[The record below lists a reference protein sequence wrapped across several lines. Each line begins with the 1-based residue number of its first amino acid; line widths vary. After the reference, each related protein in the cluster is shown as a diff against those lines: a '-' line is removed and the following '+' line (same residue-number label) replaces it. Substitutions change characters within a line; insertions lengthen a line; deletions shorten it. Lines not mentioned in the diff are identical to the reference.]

1 MPPPDPANA
10 SQGAASLSPADSQ
23 RRIAILL
30 LIVFVDLLG
39 FGVLIPL
46 IPFYAVRLGLPAEA
60 VTLVIA
66 LHSLMQF
73 VGAPILGRLSDRH
86 GRRPVLAIS
95 MAGHALA
102 YALLIV
108 SDSLLLLIVS
118 RLLSGVTSANLA
130 AAYAYITDVT
140 PPARRAASLA
150 KLSASFALGFA
161 LGPAI
166 GGLLAGGI
174 TVEQADLVRPAIAA
188 ALFSILALLGIVL
201 FLPESHRPQ
210 RAAAGAPTRRPPPH
224 SRRQLLSDRALALM
238 VTLALLVLAFAAMR
252 ESLLSLWLH
261 GRLAFDA
268 HTIGLVFTVNG
279 FMIAIVQF
287 TITGR
292 LAARFGEL
300 VTLRIGVACY
310 GLSWLGLVLAPGLP
324 LVLVAIA
331 INAVGT
337 ALFGTSLQT
346 LVSLR
351 SPAAVRGAVMGL
363 YQSSSSLARFLGAA
377 FSGTLFGQLGPNVP
391 FAIGAAAMLPAMAM
405 TFAIAARLKQP
416 AEGQ

>member
-1 MPPPDPANA
+1 MSTPPATPAPPG
-10 SQGAASLSPADSQ
+10 SPPLHPADAQ
-23 RRIAILL
+23 RRVTVLL
-30 LIVFVDLLG
+30 LIVFIDLLG

-46 IPFYAVRLGLPAEA
+46 IPFYAVRLGLSPDW

-102 YALLIV
+102 YALLIF
-108 SDSLLLLIVS
+108 SDSLALLVVS
-118 RLLSGVTSANLA
+118 RLLSGITSANLA
-130 AAYAYITDVT
+130 AAYAYISDVT

-150 KLSASFALGFA
+150 RLSAAFALGFA
-161 LGPAI
+161 LGPAL
-166 GGLLAGGI
+166 GGLLAGN
-174 TVEQADLVRPAIAA
+174 VSPEQADLALPAMAA
-188 ALFSILALLGIVL
+188 TALSLLALVAIVL
-201 FLPESHRPQ
+201 FLPESHQPRPVV
-210 RAAAGAPTRRPPPH
+210 AGAPARPPPPG
-224 SRRQLLSDRALALM
+224 RRQLLRDGALAFM
-238 VTLALLVLAFAAMR
+238 VSLALLVLMFAAMR

-261 GRLAFDA
+261 DRLAFDA

-279 FMIAIVQF
+279 LMIAVVQF
-287 TITGR
+287 AVTGR
-292 LAARFGEL
+292 LASLFGEMA
-300 VTLRIGVACY
+300 TLRVGIACY
-310 GLSWLGLVLAPGLP
+310 GLSWLGLVLAPNLP
-324 LVLVAIA
+324 LVLVSIA
-331 INAVGT
+331 INAIGT

-351 SPAAVRGAVMGL
+351 AAATTRGAVMGL

-391 FAIGAAAMLPAMAM
+391 FALGAAAMLPAMGL
-405 TFAIAARLKQP
+405 TFAIATRLRP
-416 AEGQ
+416 PPETP

>member
-10 SQGAASLSPADSQ
+10 SPGAAVLRPEDA
-23 RRIAILL
+23 RRRVFVLL

-118 RLLSGVTSANLA
+118 RLLSGITSANLA

-140 PPARRAASLA
+140 PPDRRAASLA
-150 KLSASFALGFA
+150 KLSAAFALGFA

-166 GGLLAGGI
+166 GGVLAGG
-174 TVEQADLVRPAIAA
+174 VSPEQADLVRPAIAA
-188 ALFSILALLGIVL
+188 ALFSMLALLGIVL
-201 FLPESHRPQ
+201 FLPESHAPQ
-210 RAAAGAPTRRPPPH
+210 RAAAGTAARVRPPG
-224 SRRQLLSDRALALM
+224 RRQLLRDRALAFM

-261 GRLAFDA
+261 DRLAFDA

-279 FMIAIVQF
+279 LMIAVVQF

-292 LAARFGEL
+292 LATRFGEMA
-300 VTLRIGVACY
+300 TLRIGVACY
-310 GLSWLGLVLAPGLP
+310 GLSWLGLVLAPGLA

-351 SPAAVRGAVMGL
+351 APAAVRGAVMGL
-363 YQSSSSLARFLGAA
+363 YQSSSSLARFIGAA

-391 FAIGAAAMLPAMAM
+391 FAIGAVAMLPAMAM
-405 TFAIAARLKQP
+405 TFAIATRLKLP
-416 AEGQ
+416 AEGH